1 VVAALSAAR
10 QLLGNAAMQPMAR
23 HRPESTR
30 SHRRRSIPHIG
41 SLVALLA
48 GLAAAATGCDD
59 DSIGKGQSPS
69 TACCNP
75 EEEPGAGGSPLC
87 VEGASCCADGTWSC
101 NDADGSS
108 ACDQAQG
115 VCTATACCDP
125 AEQPGVGGRPYCTEG
140 ATCCASGSWSCND
153 ADGSTYCD
161 DVGSVCLPLSAIRF
175 ADQG

>member
-1 VVAALSAAR
+1 VVRHPGDERIAACRTAADGELTWVEQR
-10 QLLGNAAMQPMAR
+10 D
-23 HRPESTR
+23 
-30 SHRRRSIPHIG
+30 RR
-41 SLVALLA
+41 LVAIKNLDPA
-48 GLAAAATGCDD
+48 
-59 DSIGKGQSPS
+59 
-69 TACCNP
+69 
-75 EEEPGAGGSPLC
+75 
-87 VEGASCCADGTWSC
+87 WSC

-108 ACDQAQG
+108 ACDRAQG

-125 AEQPGVGGRPYCTEG
+125 AEQPGVGGRPCCTEG